1 MAAAG
6 VAPRYQTADGV
17 RIRYVRRGQGPPVVL
32 LHGIAA
38 SLYTWK
44 DVLPALAADHDVIAL
59 DLPGFGGSDIPEPLD
74 GAREVRVVLAF
85 LDGLGLPRVSLVGNS
100 LGGAI
105 AVTIAGQEPAR
116 VDRLVLLD
124 SAGYNFAQGDRPWL
138 LRVVG
143 SAPLGLAKALP
154 VRPLVALALRQIFH
168 DRRLVTAARIDE
180 VAAPLQR
187 PGAAGAVRGILLSA
201 NSLGLPGLVRRVR
214 APTLVLWGRYD
225 QWVSPSHAQRFAADI
240 PGARVEMLDSGHL
253 PQEERPQETAA
264 LIEAFLDAPR

>member
-6 VAPRYQTADGV
+6 VEPRYQTADGV
-17 RIRYVRRGQGPPVVL
+17 RIRYVRRGQGPPVLL

-59 DLPGFGGSDIPEPLD
+59 DLPGFGGSDVPEPLD
-74 GAREVRVVLAF
+74 GAREVRAVLAF
-85 LDGLGLPRVSLVGNS
+85 LEGLGLARVSVVGNS

-105 AVTIAGQEPAR
+105 AVALAGQEPAR
-116 VDRLVLLD
+116 VDRLVLID
-124 SAGYNFAQGDRPWL
+124 SAGYNFAQGDRPWM
-138 LRVVG
+138 LRAVG
-143 SAPLGLAKALP
+143 SVPLGLTKALP

-168 DRRLVTAARIDE
+168 DRRLVTPARIDE
-180 VAAPLQR
+180 VAAPLER
-187 PGAAGAVRGILLSA
+187 PGAAGATRGILLSS

-225 QWVSPSHAQRFAADI
+225 QWVSPNDAQRFAADI
-240 PGARVEMLDSGHL
+240 PGARVEMLEAGHM